1 MDNVSINRFNKNK
14 LINNLGGLGKS
25 ENNRLRKSNLV
36 IKRNGLFWR
45 GKLMDGDAG
54 RSWRFLFFGLFV
66 FILTTGFMQSVFA
79 LGITPGRT
87 TLDYAPGKIETY
99 QFEVVNSDQQEIE
112 IVVLVQGELNASVS
126 VSEVSFKMLNGE
138 ASKKL
143 SYTLTM
149 PSGLKP
155 GLHTAE
161 IVALQLPGK
170 SGSSGTY
177 VGATVGV
184 ATQIHVYVPYPG
196 KYLEASFDVM
206 PSGDGDIRFIVP
218 VISRGELGIVRA
230 KAVIDIY
237 TSLNEKIDSV
247 VTDEIEIKS
256 LDRRELT
263 TLWKPEGAPPGRYKA
278 VATIIYDEETTT
290 VEKEFSI
297 GEQNLEIKNIEVND
311 FSLGGIA
318 KFEILVEN
326 KWSEI
331 IPGAFVQMQIFNKE
345 GQVMADFKSAAYD
358 IPPLEKKLVTAFWD
372 TDGVGEGTYDS
383 SIFLKFAQQSL
394 KQDLKLEVSEDDITV
409 VGLGYVIKNK
419 SGKSG
424 ESNSLLVVL
433 IAAIGILVLLNVV
446 WFLMLRKKVLK
457 K

>member
-1 MDNVSINRFNKNK
+1 MINYFNGMDNGKNIFR
-14 LINNLGGLGKS
+14 L
-25 ENNRLRKSNLV
+25 NNRLSDNYRKSNLY
-36 IKRNGLFWR
+36 INNKLSWR
-45 GKLMDGDAG
+45 GKLMGGDVE
-54 RSWRFLFFGLFV
+54 RSWRFLFLGTFIFV
-66 FILTTGFMQSVFA
+66 LILSFVQGVFA

-87 TLDYAPGKIETY
+87 ALDYAPGKTETY
-99 QFEVVNSDQQEIE
+99 PFEVVNTDQQEIE
-112 IVVLVQGELNASVS
+112 VVVLVQGELNASVS
-126 VSEVSFKMLNGE
+126 VSEVSFKMAKDE
-138 ASKKL
+138 TSKKL
-143 SYTLTM
+143 SYILTM

-161 IVALQLPGK
+161 ITALQLPGK
-170 SGSSGTY
+170 SGNSGTY
-177 VGATVGV
+177 IGATVGV
-184 ATQIHVYVPYPG
+184 VTQVYVYVPYPG
-196 KYLEASFDVM
+196 KYLEASFDVT
-206 PSGDGDIRFIVP
+206 PSGEGDIRFIIP
-218 VISRGELGIVRA
+218 LISRGELNIVRT

-237 TSLNEKIDSV
+237 TKLNEKIDSV
-247 VTDEIEIKS
+247 VTDEIEVKS
-256 LDRRELT
+256 LERKELT
-263 TLWKPEGAPPGRYKA
+263 ALWKPEGAPPGKYRA
-278 VATIIYDEETTT
+278 AATVIYDEETMT

-297 GEQNLEIKNIEVND
+297 GEQILEIKNIEVND

-331 IPGAFVQMQIFNKE
+331 IPGAFVQMQIFNKD
-345 GQVMADFKSAAYD
+345 GQAMADFKSAAYD
-358 IPPLEKKLVTAFWD
+358 IPPLDKKLMTAFWD

-394 KQDLKLEVSEDDITV
+394 KQDLKLEVSDDEITV
-409 VGLGYVIKNK
+409 VGLGYVIKNR

-433 IAAIGILVLLNVV
+433 IAAIGVLVLLNVV